1 MILKGM
7 HSVSYPHQ
15 TCLMPQSPY
24 NSQNNVTSWGPSVYT
39 HDPVRDSSHMN
50 YYSTTIC
57 LWQYHRL
64 YIFFLFWIYFYHN
77 FFLLRILYTIIIK
90 YDHIC
95 SLFLSSSSLN
105 IPPICLLPNFIPLC
119 SPFFLFFLTMHWV
132 QLVLT
137 LCAWVQG
144 HPVDH
149 GKHTNKNTFK
159 WFFLPQAAFN
169 CQWLLNKGWGLES
182 ILHLCHHFG
191 CLALM

>member
-1 MILKGM
+1 
-7 HSVSYPHQ
+7 
-15 TCLMPQSPY
+15 MPVAVP
-24 NSQNNVTSWGPSVYT
+24 PF
-39 HDPVRDSSHMN
+39 
-50 YYSTTIC
+50 
-57 LWQYHRL
+57 
-64 YIFFLFWIYFYHN
+64 IFFSFMNLFLSQ

-95 SLFLSSSSLN
+95 SLFLSSSSLS

-119 SPFFLFFLTMHWV
+119 SPFLLFFLTMHWV
-132 QLVLT
+132 QLVLI

-144 HPVDH
+144 YPVDH

-182 ILHLCHHFG
+182 IYAITLAVLLSCRWPQLLWVHDSQPCGVQKAAFHIMSLYSLLLHFS
-191 CLALM
+191 MSPSEMVPES